1 MSATPV
7 GRSRTADTVAGFL
20 AAISIFA
27 SLMGLLSIDFS
38 LGSGIE
44 VNARP
49 LRVIP
54 AALLLALVASA
65 IGGRHVRLAAF
76 AVGFGALCFALGL
89 TFAVAS
95 SHPLW

>member
-1 MSATPV
+1 VSAAPV
-7 GRSRTADTVAGFL
+7 ARSRAAETVAGFL
-20 AAISIFA
+20 AAVSIFV
-27 SLMGLLSIDFS
+27 SLMGMLSIDFS
-38 LGSGIE
+38 LSGLE

>member
-1 MSATPV
+1 VSTAPAA
-7 GRSRTADTVAGFL
+7 RSRSAETIAGFL
-20 AAISIFA
+20 AAVSIFA
-27 SLMGLLSIDFS
+27 SSLGLLSIDFS
-38 LGSGIE
+38 LGSSVE

-54 AALLLALVASA
+54 AALVLALVAAA
-65 IGGRHVRLAAF
+65 IGGRHARLAAF

>member
-1 MSATPV
+1 MSASPV
-7 GRSRTADTVAGFL
+7 GRSRPAETVAGFL
-20 AAISIFA
+20 AAVSIFA
-27 SLMGLLSIDFS
+27 SFTGMLSIDFS
-38 LGSGIE
+38 LGSSVE

-65 IGGRHVRLAAF
+65 IGGRHARLAAF